1 MPSLWLGILQTL
13 KMKTKL
19 FLLLSATML
28 FYSSCSLILMKK
40 AGFEIPKVIA
50 KEKMLTIAEKNG
62 LLRTHISYTK
72 PASLNY
78 IKALNLGFPCAFL
91 FNKSGQLLYFKNVDN
106 NGCIGGLPVIL
117 SQLNTTQH
125 YDTSQ
130 KYQLKELYALM
141 VDSNGNSI
149 SAGTDQSQYDFI
161 FISTF
166 STFYQKGC
174 KYNQDWETGIKEN
187 KSAKIKYYQFNLD
200 VLDEWNYASVDSL
213 IKQGYLDYKWY
224 NIGVKFNKLN

>member
-1 MPSLWLGILQTL
+1 MPSPWLGILQTL
-13 KMKTKL
+13 KMKKKL

-28 FYSSCSLILMKK
+28 IYSSCSLILMKK
-40 AGFEIPKVIA
+40 AGFELPKVIA
-50 KEKMLTIAEKNG
+50 KEKMLTIAEKNN
-62 LLRTHISYTK
+62 LMRTHITYTK
-72 PASLNY
+72 PGSLNY
-78 IKALNLGFPCAFL
+78 IKALNLGYPCAFL
-91 FNKSGQLLYFKNVDN
+91 FNKSGQLLYFKNVSN
-106 NGCIGGLPVIL
+106 NGCIGGLPLIL
-117 SQLNTTQH
+117 SQLNASQQ

-149 SAGTDQSQYDFI
+149 SAASVQSQYDFI
-161 FISTF
+161 FIGTF

-174 KYNQDWETGIKEN
+174 SMNHEWETGIKEN